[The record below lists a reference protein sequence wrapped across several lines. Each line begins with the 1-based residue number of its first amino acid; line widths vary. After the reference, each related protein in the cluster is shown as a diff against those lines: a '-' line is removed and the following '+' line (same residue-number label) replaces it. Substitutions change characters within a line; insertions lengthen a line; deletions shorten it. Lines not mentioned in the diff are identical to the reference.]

1 MISLF
6 HTFYLLHIVLYGHS
20 PHLSRNV
27 MKSWQMYK
35 TFLEVRLFFAQ
46 KITPSDSCTL
56 KCQKYCTAV
65 LFIGFADAFSA
76 PLYTEMTETLHS
88 CCLYPCFRHH
98 RTLKRPN
105 GCTVVAVLQPGDNF
119 RYHCTANRAKDVTAA
134 ATRWLRS
141 IGWELST
148 VQATEI
154 QYFC

>member
-65 LFIGFADAFSA
+65 LFIGFADAFPA
-76 PLYTEMTETLHS
+76 PLYTEKAEILHS
-88 CCLYPCFRHH
+88 CCLYPSFRHH

-105 GCTVVAVLQPGDNF
+105 GCTVVTVFRQGDTFSLPLYSESGKRRNSSC
-119 RYHCTANRAKDVTAA
+119 HEVAGGC
-134 ATRWLRS
+134 RS
-141 IGWELST
+141 EVINSPSH
-148 VQATEI
+148 
-154 QYFC
+154 